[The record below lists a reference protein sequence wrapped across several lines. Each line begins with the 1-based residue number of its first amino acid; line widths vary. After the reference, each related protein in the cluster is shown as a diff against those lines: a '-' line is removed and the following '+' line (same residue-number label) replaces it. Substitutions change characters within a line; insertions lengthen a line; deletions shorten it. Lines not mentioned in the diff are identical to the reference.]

1 MTDKRLGR
9 MEHPSQPLFNTAVLE
24 QQTLIPGIYGDVDFN
39 QLPERYEQAFDIN
52 RLRPSKHRDYCQRV
66 LERPELI
73 ELIRNYTMTGD
84 AVADAYAVLI
94 PEYGFKTLV
103 TMLEA
108 ACDHGVENVHNAPE
122 ELIAFIRAME
132 ATPDWVDMALVE
144 EGAKHE
150 RIPLGTISP
159 FGSLCPSGDR
169 NGTEEVVRGGG
180 RSDRHR

>member
-1 MTDKRLGR
+1 MTKVDALMTDKRLGR

-84 AVADAYAVLI
+84 AVADAYAALI

-108 ACDHGVENVHNAPE
+108 PAIMVSKTFTMHPKSSLLSFAPWKRR
-122 ELIAFIRAME
+122 LNGSIW
-132 ATPDWVDMALVE
+132 PWWKKALNTNE
-144 EGAKHE
+144 SRWA
-150 RIPLGTISP
+150 RYRPSRYAARSSP
-159 FGSLCPSGDR
+159 HS
-169 NGTEEVVRGGG
+169 
-180 RSDRHR
+180 